1 MSLRRAAQPIVGH
14 IPLPILLV
22 SAVASAVLMSA
33 AHMQGYPLYVVAVFG
48 LSPWVPV
55 LVFETLWQYR
65 QYNWLAAFFV
75 ITVLQVGHLGEH
87 AVQVTQLFLNDGR
100 LVHSHGVFG
109 QLDFETVH
117 FFWDSAVWLGTLLLV
132 YRFGRQNVWLWVSLL
147 FASLHEVEHMYLYY
161 VSLFEMG
168 FYHDHGGFAGI
179 LGKGGILPTV
189 SRPYL
194 HFGYNFMVV
203 VPMVIAYCYQLATS
217 IRSAQSG
224 HKGMPDTQTAIE
236 RRLTALLARPGD

>member
-1 MSLRRAAQPIVGH
+1 MAVIELSPVQAILTRPIPGRVAT
-14 IPLPILLV
+14 ITMCACAILV
-22 SAVASAVLMSA
+22 VAGVA
-33 AHMQGYPLYVVAVFG
+33 QGYPLYVTVTMG
-48 LSPWVPV
+48 LVPWIPA
-55 LVFETLWQYR
+55 FIMEARWQFASYH
-65 QYNWLAAFFV
+65 WLAPFFA
-75 ITVLQVGHLGEH
+75 ISVLQVGHLGEH
-87 AVQVTQLFLNDGR
+87 AVQVSQLVINDGA

-117 FFWDSAVWLGTLLLV
+117 FFWDTAIWLGTLALFWR
-132 YRFGRQNVWLWVSLL
+132 YGRGNAWLCVSLL

-161 VSLFEMG
+161 VSLFEPS

-203 VPMVIAYCYQLATS
+203 IPMVIAYVGELGRARGDPS
-217 IRSAQSG
+217 
-224 HKGMPDTQTAIE
+224 
-236 RRLTALLARPGD
+236 RRVPLRADRQAEISQWPA